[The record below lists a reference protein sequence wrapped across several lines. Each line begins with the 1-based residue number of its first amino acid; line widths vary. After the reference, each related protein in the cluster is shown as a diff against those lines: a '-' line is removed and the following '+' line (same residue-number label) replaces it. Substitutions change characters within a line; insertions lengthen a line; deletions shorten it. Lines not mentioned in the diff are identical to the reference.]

1 MEEKRSFRAIISAMV
16 RFSLPLILSGV
27 LQQLYS
33 WADAFVV
40 GNVAGE
46 ASLAAIGAASTPVN
60 LFVTGVTG
68 FALGLSVLA
77 ARYWGIKDRKKLAQ
91 LLSVFGILLGSVYA
105 IIAAVSAMCAQSFL
119 LLLHTPAEIISEAGD
134 YMMIVSFGFPFLA
147 IYNVCT
153 AWLRGLENSGA
164 AFFSILLSSVVNIV
178 LDLHL
183 VVRCDF
189 GVRGAAIA
197 TVVSQAAMTIFIIIY
212 TIARYA
218 WLKAHMREGALDRSV
233 LRAGMRFGI
242 PSMLQACI
250 NSIGGLALQDFMNR
264 FGTQTVTAIT
274 TAYRID
280 TLVLLPIT
288 NLSAGI
294 STMTA
299 CSDSAGDQIGVRR
312 IHGAGIVLAA
322 AVSLA
327 LSAAVIPT
335 GGRLIALFGAGSAA
349 VAIGS
354 AFFRR
359 IACFYPIYGLSMAYR
374 GLLEGYG
381 KMLCSSMI
389 GIVTLG
395 LRIAASYAMAD
406 RFGNM
411 SIAYAEM
418 LSWVV
423 RLAMYC
429 AACVTLRRRKKI

>member
-1 MEEKRSFRAIISAMV
+1 MKKNRSFMGVVRAMA

-46 ASLAAIGAASTPVN
+46 DSLAAIGAASTPVN
-60 LFVTGVTG
+60 LFVTGVNG

-77 ARYWGIKDRKKLAQ
+77 ARYWGMQDRRSLTR
-91 LLSVFGILLGSVYA
+91 LLSGFCLLLGGIYTIV
-105 IIAAVSAMCAQSFL
+105 AVAGALCAHSFL
-119 LLLHTPAEIISEAGD
+119 LLLHTPAEIILETAD
-134 YMMIVSFGFPFLA
+134 YMRIVSLGFPFLA
-147 IYNVCT
+147 VYNVCT
-153 AWLRGLENSGA
+153 AWLRGLGNSRA
-164 AFFSILLSSVVNIV
+164 AFFSILISSVVNIM
-178 LDLHL
+178 LDWLL
-183 VVRCDF
+183 VARWRC

-212 TIARYA
+212 TITRYA
-218 WLKAHMREGALDRSV
+218 WLKAHMREDALDRSV

-299 CSDSAGDQIGVRR
+299 YSASAGDPADVRKIRSAGV
-312 IHGAGIVLAA
+312 ALSA
-322 AVSLA
+322 AVSLV
-327 LSAAVIPT
+327 LSIAVIPT
-335 GGRLIALFGAGSAA
+335 GGRLIALFGAGTAA
-349 VAIGS
+349 VEIGS
-354 AFFRR
+354 AFFKR

-395 LRIAASYAMAD
+395 LRIAASYVMAD

-418 LSWVV
+418 LSWAV